1 MEIQGGMLSQR
12 NIGGGHHQQQGR
24 HNIFGMP
31 RDRTQDVSGGPQ
43 DSHPPYNL
51 KFDSMSQL
59 ENNFAPGAGNMSSS
73 LQRQMMEQFNTPGG
87 LSSVGRDMMPHPPP
101 TAPSDTI
108 GKDEQFDMEVETF
121 LACLGKEIK
130 KNHRMNGSVGG
141 GAGAGAAL
149 PSPSNGTGERA
160 SFASSYGGNFGAT
173 AQGMGMVAGMEMG
186 GGMGS
191 FPASPAVMAEGAFVA
206 SGNSGGGVIQGRG
219 IGAATGMGFAAA
231 ASASGFPSN
240 QTMVGMHMGT
250 SAETMVDMMKWGGQG
265 DGGSISTS
273 TNQPNPEMLAMAKMM
288 MGGGNSSTSA
298 NEPNS
303 EMTTMANMMMI
314 RNSGGGGGNSN
325 SNNFGMMPRPPFDG
339 NDFREHQQRQGVMP
353 DNIGGDDD
361 DNPVLPEHG
370 WGQGSNLT

>member
-1 MEIQGGMLSQR
+1 
-12 NIGGGHHQQQGR
+12 
-24 HNIFGMP
+24 
-31 RDRTQDVSGGPQ
+31 
-43 DSHPPYNL
+43 
-51 KFDSMSQL
+51 
-59 ENNFAPGAGNMSSS
+59 
-73 LQRQMMEQFNTPGG
+73 
-87 LSSVGRDMMPHPPP
+87 
-101 TAPSDTI
+101 
-108 GKDEQFDMEVETF
+108 
-121 LACLGKEIK
+121 
-130 KNHRMNGSVGG
+130 
-141 GAGAGAAL
+141 
-149 PSPSNGTGERA
+149 
-160 SFASSYGGNFGAT
+160 
-173 AQGMGMVAGMEMG
+173 MGEMG

-273 TNQPNPEMLAMAKMM
+273 TN
-288 MGGGNSSTSA
+288 
-298 NEPNS
+298 EPNS

-339 NDFREHQQRQGVMP
+339 NDFREHQQRQGVM
-353 DNIGGDDD
+353 
-361 DNPVLPEHG
+361 
-370 WGQGSNLT
+370 